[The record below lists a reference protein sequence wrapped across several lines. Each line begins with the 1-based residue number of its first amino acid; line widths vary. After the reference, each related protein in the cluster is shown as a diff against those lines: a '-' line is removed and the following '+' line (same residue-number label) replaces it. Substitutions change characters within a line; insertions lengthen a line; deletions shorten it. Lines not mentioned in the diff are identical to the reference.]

1 MTTINNTTT
10 TTQPWV
16 EKYRPK
22 NLQSVSHQKEVV
34 ATLQNAVSSGNLPH
48 LLFYGPPG
56 SGKVSVLLVQ
66 LPLES
71 FGVDD
76 ISILVPVVT
85 LHTHVLTIFRSNF
98 LYVDI
103 RRTGIMSSIMASI
116 AISSSSA
123 GTQCQ

>member
-66 LPLES
+66 LPLEC

-76 ISILVPVVT
+76 IGT
-85 LHTHVLTIFRSNF
+85 LHTHVLTICCSNF
-98 LYVDI
+98 LYIDI

>member
-76 ISILVPVVT
+76 ISILVPVGT
-85 LHTHVLTIFRSNF
+85 LHTHVLTIFCSNF
-98 LYVDI
+98 L
-103 RRTGIMSSIMASI
+103 
-116 AISSSSA
+116 
-123 GTQCQ
+123 